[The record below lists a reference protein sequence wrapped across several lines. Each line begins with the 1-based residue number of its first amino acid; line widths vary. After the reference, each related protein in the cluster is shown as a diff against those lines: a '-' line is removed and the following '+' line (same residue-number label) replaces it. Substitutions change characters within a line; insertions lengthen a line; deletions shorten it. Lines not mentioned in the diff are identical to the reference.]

1 MIKAIFFD
9 IDGTLVSLKN
19 RVYCPSLPDTIRQ
32 LRERGILLYI
42 ATGRSKF
49 EISEEHLL
57 DGLSFDGYLTNNGQ
71 DCYDA
76 NGKSIYSKPLAKSEV
91 AAVLSW
97 AKANDQPCWVVSDK
111 RSRISKE
118 DATVRSQMAY
128 IHTRT
133 PDIGSLDEMLE
144 EEVYKIVLFL
154 DRDAIQAP
162 LKLAPTCRWT
172 QWSDFGCD
180 IISQDGGKV
189 NALREIIEAKGISLE
204 EVMAFGD
211 SHNDIEMLRA
221 AGIGVAMDNATDEC
235 KAAAD
240 YITDS
245 CENDG
250 ISSALRH
257 FGLIK

>member
-19 RVYCPSLPDTIRQ
+19 RVYCPSLPRALKQ
-32 LRERGILLYI
+32 LKERGILIYV

-49 EISEEHLL
+49 EIAEEHLL
-57 DGLSFDGYLTNNGQ
+57 DGLAFDGYLTNNGQ

-76 NGKSIYSKPLAKSEV
+76 EGKSIYSKPLARSEV
-91 AAVLSW
+91 AAIVRW
-97 AKANDQPCWVVSDK
+97 AEENHQPCWMVSGK
-111 RSRISKE
+111 RSRISGVNE
-118 DATVRSQMAY
+118 TVLRELEG

-133 PDIGSLDEMLE
+133 PEIGTLKDMLE
-144 EEVYKIVLFL
+144 EDVYKIVFFL
-154 DRDAIQAP
+154 DRDAVKTP
-162 LKLAPTCRWT
+162 LALAPTCRWT
-172 QWSDFGCD
+172 QWAEHGCD

-189 NALREIIEAKGISLE
+189 NALREIIDHQGLLPQ

-211 SHNDIEMLRA
+211 SHNDMEMLQA

-235 KAAAD
+235 KSAAD

-250 ISSALRH
+250 VVKALRH
-257 FGLIK
+257 FGLID

>member
-19 RVYCPSLPDTIRQ
+19 RVYCPSLPDTVRQ

-49 EISEEHLL
+49 EIAEEHLL
-57 DGLSFDGYLTNNGQ
+57 DGLCFDGYLTNNGQ

-76 NGKSIYSKPLAKSEV
+76 EGKSIYSKPLAKSEV
-91 AAVLSW
+91 AAVLDW
-97 AKANDQPCWVVSDK
+97 AKCNDKPCWVVSNK

-118 DATVRSQMAY
+118 DETVRSQMAY

-133 PDIGSLDEMLE
+133 PDIGPLEEMLE

-154 DRDAIQAP
+154 DREAIQTP
-162 LKLAPTCRWT
+162 LKLAPTCRWS

-189 NALREIIEAKGISLE
+189 NALREIIAHKGIRPE

-221 AGIGVAMDNATDEC
+221 AGIGVAMANATDEC

-257 FGLIK
+257 FGLID